1 MFASH
6 AKTILDE
13 FHHLLDEFND
23 KNQEPNGT
31 IHINAPVFFGQ
42 KHIAPYLSELAK
54 RYPKLHIHLSQT
66 DDFIDPYSEMADI
79 IVRVAVPTDS
89 NLKQKIIARQR
100 HFLLASPAYLAEF
113 GTPQTLADLKHHH
126 GLFYRGK
133 LGVLRFKDLKSNQFI
148 EIKEKMMSNNAG
160 SLIEMAICGAGIVMM
175 PDWAVADEM
184 RTGKLV
190 PILTDTPV
198 SSDNQEICVAILT
211 PQSAY
216 RPVNVQA
223 VIDFFVEKWDGGR
236 SWGFQAG

>member
-1 MFASH
+1 
-6 AKTILDE
+6 
-13 FHHLLDEFND
+13 
-23 KNQEPNGT
+23 
-31 IHINAPVFFGQ
+31 
-42 KHIAPYLSELAK
+42 
-54 RYPKLHIHLSQT
+54 
-66 DDFIDPYSEMADI
+66 MADI

-100 HFLLASPAYLAEF
+100 HFLLASPDYLAEF
-113 GTPQTLADLKHHH
+113 GTPKTLAELKHHH
-126 GLFYRGK
+126 GLFYRGE

-160 SLIEMAICGAGIVMM
+160 SLIEMAICGAGIVMI
-175 PDWAVADEM
+175 PDWAVADEI

-223 VIDFFVEKWDGGR
+223 VMDFFVEKWDRGR
-236 SWGFQAG
+236 GWGFQAG

>member
-1 MFASH
+1 M
-6 AKTILDE
+6 
-13 FHHLLDEFND
+13 
-23 KNQEPNGT
+23 
-31 IHINAPVFFGQ
+31 
-42 KHIAPYLSELAK
+42 AK
-54 RYPKLHIHLSQT
+54 RYPKLHINLSQT
-66 DDFIDPYSEMADI
+66 DDFIDPYSEMADM
-79 IVRVAVPTDS
+79 IVRVAVPTNS

-100 HFLLASPAYLAEF
+100 HFLLASPDYLAEF
-113 GTPQTLADLKHHH
+113 GTPKTLADLKHHH
-126 GLFYRGK
+126 GLFYRGE

-175 PDWAVADEM
+175 PDWAVADEI

-190 PILTDTPV
+190 AILTDTPV
-198 SSDNQEICVAILT
+198 SSDNTDICVAILT